1 MNVIVVGA
9 NRGIGLALVS
19 MLVKDGN
26 TVYATTR
33 KKSEEL
39 NSFEKKVNVIEGIDV
54 ADDNVPEILS
64 KTFKDI
70 TLDMA
75 IINAG
80 ILETESLE
88 LKESHTTITSVKRQF
103 DVNAL
108 GHLRCYIGL
117 QNCFRRG
124 SKIGLITSRMGSIQ
138 DNTSG
143 GRYGY
148 RMSKVAL
155 NMFGKSLSVDL
166 KEKGVAVAIIH
177 PGLVET
183 DMTARWGVKAGVGPA
198 VSTESSAQ
206 GLLQRMK
213 ELDMSNTG
221 SFWHMKGEQLPW

>member
-1 MNVIVVGA
+1 
-9 NRGIGLALVS
+9 
-19 MLVKDGN
+19 MLLKDGQK
-26 TVYATTR
+26 VYATTR
-33 KKSEEL
+33 KKSKEL
-39 NSFEKKVNVIEGIDV
+39 NSFENKVNVIEGIDV
-54 ADDNVPEILS
+54 ADDNLPEILS
-64 KTFKDI
+64 KTFKDV
-70 TLDMA
+70 TFDMA

-80 ILETESLE
+80 IMGNESLE
-88 LKESHTTITSVKRQF
+88 LKESEITIQSVKRQF

-108 GHLRCYIGL
+108 GHMRCYIGL
-117 QNCFRRG
+117 QKSLRRG
-124 SKIGLITSRMGSIQ
+124 SKIGFITSRMGSIE

-148 RMSKVAL
+148 RMSKAAL

-166 KEKGVAVAIIH
+166 KEKGVAVAILH

-183 DMTARWGVKAGVGPA
+183 DMTSQFGVKAGVGST

-221 SFWHMKGEQLPW
+221 SFWHMKGQQLPW